1 MPPVYIL
8 NPLFSGRQ
16 LLITLI
22 ASRERISRPLYVV
35 TLLIFGGRDE
45 QEIYGLFSIFYVR
58 EIVGFSINMYRAQ
71 QTHFYI
77 IFINRLNYQK

>member
-8 NPLFSGRQ
+8 NPLFSGRK

-35 TLLIFGGRDE
+35 TQLIFGGRDE